1 METGDYNY
9 NNEEKLNLY
18 AKDLIKNK
26 SLIEDIYKGYEILE
40 GEIIIRNLRPVL
52 VINGYTVARVRNDIS
67 TPQKLSSLEI
77 KQNNVYAYIKKR
89 LGI

>member
-77 KQNNVYAYIKKR
+77 KQNNIYAYI
-89 LGI
+89 